1 MPLPSSQPVPTSFRI
16 DEQPTPR
23 PPAVS
28 EFRDDDQKLAAI
40 REKLPEPRWMY
51 ATLTADGTTTITIGS
66 SVVTLPPAGDLD
78 SGRRQMI
85 AELRKAA
92 AQLDGKRVW
101 VEITDPDGVWPTEVP
116 ADGPL
121 LALDKGPAGRG
132 LIPVPDL
139 PPRLGSESWT
149 PSPPQQSR
157 IPDLPSTP
165 PAPARREATPPPRQ
179 QTAAVPPPVPGPT
192 TDPGSPPATEVSTPP
207 RPSFDDLLAA
217 RPDPYAAPAAE
228 GFRGALRQLSGGRFR
243 PAPGKAELAHR
254 DRIRRIQK
262 DLDGPRIIVVV
273 NPKGGA
279 HKSTA
284 ALLLAQKFGTLRGGG
299 VAFYDNNEA
308 RATAAWRAMPATHDR
323 TVEDLLTRLHDL
335 DQSAITGVSDLGQYM
350 RSQGPAGFDLLAAAE
365 PENPLQPK
373 HIPASDVDNVLD
385 TLGRFYRVIIV
396 DTGNSMH
403 APNWGAAVLR
413 ADQLVIVSTV
423 REDTALS
430 AGWLAQAL
438 QRAGRGELLAQAV
451 TVLSAP
457 ATTQGDLLA
466 QFRGHFSQLTRAVC
480 TAPFDPA
487 LDLGQPINYPG
498 LSDATHKA
506 WEHTAAEV
514 ADGL

>member
-1 MPLPSSQPVPTSFRI
+1 MPLPSSQPVPTPI
-16 DEQPTPR
+16 P
-23 PPAVS
+23 
-28 EFRDDDQKLAAI
+28 DDP
-40 REKLPEPRWMY
+40 PEPRWMY
-51 ATLTADGTTTITIGS
+51 AELTADGTTTITIGA
-66 SVVTLPPAGDLD
+66 SVVTLPPAADLD

-92 AQLDGKRVW
+92 AQLNERRVW

-132 LIPVPDL
+132 LTPVPDL
-139 PPRLGSESWT
+139 PAPPPPARHEAAPAPTPPRPAAPT
-149 PSPPQQSR
+149 PPPQQ
-157 IPDLPSTP
+157 
-165 PAPARREATPPPRQ
+165 RETV
-179 QTAAVPPPVPGPT
+179 VPPPVPGPT

-262 DLDGPRIIVVV
+262 DLDGPRVIVVV

>member
-51 ATLTADGTTTITIGS
+51 ATLTADGTTTITIGA
-66 SVVTLPPAGDLD
+66 TQLDLPPAADLD

-92 AQLDGKRVW
+92 AQLDERRVW

-121 LALDKGPAGRG
+121 LALEKGPAGRG
-132 LIPVPDL
+132 LTPVPDL
-139 PPRLGSESWT
+139 PPR
-149 PSPPQQSR
+149 PARSPGPVPAAESR
-157 IPDLPSTP
+157 IADLPRHLPHRRGGRPHRHHDSS
-165 PAPARREATPPPRQ
+165 APV
-179 QTAAVPPPVPGPT
+179 VPPPVPGPT

-466 QFRGHFSQLTRAVC
+466 QFSGHFSQLTRAVC

-487 LDLGQPINYPG
+487 LDLGQPINYNG

-506 WEHTAAEV
+506 WEHTAAAV

>member
-1 MPLPSSQPVPTSFRI
+1 MPLPTSQPVPTPI
-16 DEQPTPR
+16 P
-23 PPAVS
+23 
-28 EFRDDDQKLAAI
+28 DDP
-40 REKLPEPRWMY
+40 PEPRWMY
-51 ATLTADGTTTITIGS
+51 ATLTADGTTTITIGA
-66 SVVTLPPAGDLD
+66 TQLDLPPAADLY
-78 SGRRQMI
+78 SGRMQMI

-92 AQLDGKRVW
+92 AQLDERRVW

-132 LIPVPDL
+132 LTPVPDL
-139 PPRLGSESWT
+139 PPRTSAESWA

-157 IPDLPSTP
+157 IPDLP
-165 PAPARREATPPPRQ
+165 PAPPRREATPPSRQ
-179 QTAAVPPPVPGPT
+179 RETVAPPPVPGPT

-262 DLDGPRIIVVV
+262 DLDGPRVIVVV

-279 HKSTA
+279 HKTSA

-308 RATAAWRAMPATHDR
+308 RATAAWRAMPANHDR

-438 QRAGRGELLAQAV
+438 QRAGRQELLAQAV

-466 QFRGHFSQLTRAVC
+466 QFSRHFSQLTRAVC

-487 LDLGQPINYPG
+487 LDLGQPINYNG

-506 WEHTAAEV
+506 WEHTAAAV